1 MKLSIKLFATIRLD
15 TGLKLVDI
23 NIDKPINIVEML
35 KMVSDIIAYD
45 LIKKLIDNDAVIPGV
60 IILLDGENILHLNKL
75 DTIISE
81 STTISIFP
89 AVAGG

>member
-23 NIDKPINIVEML
+23 NIEKPINIIDML
-35 KMVSDIIAYD
+35 KTVSDIINYD
-45 LIKKLIDNDAVIPGV
+45 LITKLTENNDIIPGV
-60 IILLDGENILHLNKL
+60 IILLDGENIHHINKL
-75 DTIISE
+75 ETLIEKDTI
-81 STTISIFP
+81 ISIFP